1 MKDTI
6 LYISD
11 REERVASFLKNLC
24 LNCWNAKK
32 EYLLDLRHDILITD
46 KVDVVG
52 KSFYGSH
59 LGCGYGHCLYYCI
72 DETIDKN
79 RMTDKDNQQL
89 MEILFHVREGAK
101 EVSEQEIL
109 YILGLV

>member
-1 MKDTI
+1 MTDTI

-11 REERVASFLKNLC
+11 REEKVVSFLKNL
-24 LNCWNAKK
+24 LPKLLESKK
-32 EYLLDLRHDILITD
+32 EYLLDLRHYILITD
-46 KVDVVG
+46 KVGVVG

-59 LGCGYGHCLYYCI
+59 LGCRYGHCLYYCI

-79 RMTDKDNQQL
+79 RMTDQQL

-109 YILGLV
+109 YMLGLI

>member
-1 MKDTI
+1 M
-6 LYISD
+6 
-11 REERVASFLKNLC
+11 
-24 LNCWNAKK
+24 
-32 EYLLDLRHDILITD
+32 DLRHYILITD
-46 KVDVVG
+46 KVGVVG

-59 LGCGYGHCLYYCI
+59 LGCRYGHCLYYCI

-79 RMTDKDNQQL
+79 RMTDNDNQQL

-109 YILGLV
+109 YMLGLI